1 MRTYDRASAVFWFF
15 FSTVVLLRSI
25 RMGIG
30 TLGNPGMGFMA
41 CSASGIMVF
50 LSLILLIQSF
60 IKKKGAEKESI
71 RPFAGLML
79 GRVVGFVIAV
89 SFYII
94 VLPALGY
101 LIATFLLMWCLL
113 VIVGRRNWWLLI
125 FFPALSSLVSY
136 YVFAKLFHCPFPTG
150 ILSF

>member
-1 MRTYDRASAVFWFF
+1 MRTYDRASAVFWLF
-15 FSTVVLLRSI
+15 FSTTVLIQSF
-25 RMGIG
+25 RMGVG

-50 LSLILLIQSF
+50 LSLILLMQSF
-60 IKKKGAEKESI
+60 IKKKGSEEESV

-89 SFYII
+89 FLYII
-94 VLPALGY
+94 ALPSLGY
-101 LIATFLLMWCLL
+101 LIATFLLMGCLL
-113 VIVGRRNWWLLI
+113 MIVGKRNWWLLI
-125 FFPALSSLVSY
+125 LFSALSSLVSY
-136 YVFAKLFHCPFPTG
+136 YVFAKLFQCPFPAG